1 MRRGFG
7 IRWILASSHSSSN
20 WWRNWRNK
28 NAWVSWAVNR
38 WLRSSRTHC
47 RHSWKEDLGTRSRS
61 RLVSRLVWESGEGK
75 VGQWKWKGKVEM
87 ISRARLMTMKIVEA
101 KTEVETDQWP
111 LWRNIN
117 NFNLSTVEIMRL
129 PSLVKA
135 GSWTPTKT
143 RDAQDIAQENPNA
156 RFPDNPNMALNGESN
171 QIDLRVDD
179 TQ

>member
-1 MRRGFG
+1 
-7 IRWILASSHSSSN
+7 
-20 WWRNWRNK
+20 
-28 NAWVSWAVNR
+28 
-38 WLRSSRTHC
+38 
-47 RHSWKEDLGTRSRS
+47 
-61 RLVSRLVWESGEGK
+61 
-75 VGQWKWKGKVEM
+75 M

-143 RDAQDIAQENPNA
+143 RAAQDIAQENPNA
-156 RFPDNPNMALNGESN
+156 RFPDNRNMALNGESN